1 VQIHWINSPHWVEI
15 HTRTNLG
22 NNIMTTLNPSTLTA
36 RLKKPSPRLLAYGFY
51 IAGVVAAV
59 MAAAVLISAQA

>member
-1 VQIHWINSPHWVEI
+1 
-15 HTRTNLG
+15 
-22 NNIMTTLNPSTLTA
+22 MTTLNTSTLTA

-51 IAGVVAAV
+51 IAGVVTAV